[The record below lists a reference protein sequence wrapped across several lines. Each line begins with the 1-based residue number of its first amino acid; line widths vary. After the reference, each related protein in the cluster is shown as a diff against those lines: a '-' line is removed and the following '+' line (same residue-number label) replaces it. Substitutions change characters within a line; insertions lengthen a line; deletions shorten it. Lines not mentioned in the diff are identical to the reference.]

1 MQLDVLPS
9 VALAERANL
18 LVMQIGLRI
27 QGSGLTHSGAGI
39 AIECLKIMEGMF
51 ETVLQNTFFCT
62 NTKSR
67 FSIPSPLRHG
77 GSGTQDN
84 AIWDKY
90 YKLKTILINEI
101 LPAFSVFFDVETFA
115 MKQRGM
121 SFDDAKPM

>member
-9 VALAERANL
+9 VALAERVNL
-18 LVMQIGLRI
+18 LVMQIALRI

-39 AIECLKIMEGMF
+39 AIECLKIKEGMF
-51 ETVLQNTFFCT
+51 EAVLQNALFCT
-62 NTKSR
+62 NTKLR